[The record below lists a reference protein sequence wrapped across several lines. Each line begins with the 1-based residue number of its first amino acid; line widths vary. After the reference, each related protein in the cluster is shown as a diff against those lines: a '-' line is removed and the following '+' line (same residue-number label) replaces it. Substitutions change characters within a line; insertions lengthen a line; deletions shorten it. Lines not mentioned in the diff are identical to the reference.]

1 MKRRLL
7 SLMLSTVMGT
17 MLLAGCGSAAS
28 ETADQGSGTAATEVA
43 DEETATTVAPQS
55 GELSGELNI
64 VHYLSEPQKI
74 AALDEMVTGF
84 EAEYPGVNVNLES
97 TTLENYQDVLKLK
110 FSTGDVPDVVF
121 GGPKTYSTFVT
132 AGNIEDLTGKDF
144 VSRVQQNT
152 LQNVEIDGKVYGIPL
167 DVLANAV
174 LYNKDIFNEVG
185 LEVPTTYSE
194 FIDCCKKLEEAGY
207 VGCTAGYQDGISVG
221 ANFYTIFYGA
231 PYSKMAQ
238 FEDEMLAGSKPA
250 SDYPELAKSLTQWR
264 EIMEY
269 QNDDQRSINTDRA
282 EQMFA
287 NGEAGMLI
295 IGTWGIG
302 AVMNYSPDGNYGAF
316 MYPSED
322 NSSDNL
328 IPISAGDCWMM
339 VKDSPNH
346 DIAEA
351 FFEYMTRPETNAKWC
366 ATTQE
371 ITILNDVQMTDVP
384 DAMKDCADIIAS
396 GKVCN
401 YTAGTVF
408 SGQHFSS
415 WGETL
420 LEFAVT
426 PDMTNEQFCETL
438 DNKFSAANK

>member
-28 ETADQGSGTAATEVA
+28 ETADQGSGTATTEVA
-43 DEETATTVAPQS
+43 DEETATAVAPQS

-185 LEVPTTYSE
+185 LEVLTTYSE

-207 VGCTAGYQDGISVG
+207 VGCT
-221 ANFYTIFYGA
+221 N
-231 PYSKMAQ
+231 
-238 FEDEMLAGSKPA
+238 
-250 SDYPELAKSLTQWR
+250 
-264 EIMEY
+264 
-269 QNDDQRSINTDRA
+269 
-282 EQMFA
+282 
-287 NGEAGMLI
+287 
-295 IGTWGIG
+295 
-302 AVMNYSPDGNYGAF
+302 
-316 MYPSED
+316 
-322 NSSDNL
+322 
-328 IPISAGDCWMM
+328 
-339 VKDSPNH
+339 
-346 DIAEA
+346 
-351 FFEYMTRPETNAKWC
+351 
-366 ATTQE
+366 
-371 ITILNDVQMTDVP
+371 
-384 DAMKDCADIIAS
+384 
-396 GKVCN
+396 
-401 YTAGTVF
+401 
-408 SGQHFSS
+408 
-415 WGETL
+415 
-420 LEFAVT
+420 
-426 PDMTNEQFCETL
+426 
-438 DNKFSAANK
+438 